1 MPENLSPIARV
12 VRRFYPGARLLRSW
26 ALSGGISA
34 VMTALEIEQP
44 GGAAARLVLR
54 QPGEAAVRANPNA
67 ARDEY
72 RVLRTLFDRGLPVPR
87 PVGLDESAEILPGAY
102 LVSEYVDGG
111 ARFDLDEACL
121 TQAAEALAAV
131 HSLKATRFDCAG
143 LPDSLDEVSRRL
155 GGKPPESGLALDA
168 SGVWAALKAA
178 CPPRRDNP
186 PALLHGDF
194 WPGNWLWQGGRLAA
208 VIDWEDACL
217 GDPLSDLAI
226 ARLDVCWIFSPR
238 AMDCFTTAY
247 LARAGCNT
255 AALPFWDLWAA
266 LRLARLVGRDLDGW
280 AGFFHP
286 YGRADISAVSIRA
299 CYDGFAAQAVG

>member
-1 MPENLSPIARV
+1 
-12 VRRFYPGARLLRSW
+12 VRRFYPGARLLSSR

-34 VMTALEIEQP
+34 VMTVLEIEQQ

-54 QPGEAAVRANPNA
+54 QPGEAAVRANPYA

-102 LVSEYVDGG
+102 LISEYVDGEP
-111 ARFDLDEACL
+111 RFDLDEACFN
-121 TQAAEALAAV
+121 QAAEALAAI
-131 HSLKATRFDCAG
+131 HSLSAARVDCAG

-155 GGKPPESGLALDA
+155 GGLPPERGMALDD
-168 SGVWAALKAA
+168 SGVWDALKAA
-178 CPPRRDNP
+178 WPPRRDNQ

-194 WPGNWLWQGGRLAA
+194 WPGNWLWQDDRLAA

-226 ARLDVCWIFSPR
+226 ARLDICWIFSQR
-238 AMDCFTTAY
+238 AMNCFTSAY

-266 LRLARLVGRDLDGW
+266 LRLARLVGRDLEGW
-280 AGFFHP
+280 AAFFPP
-286 YGRADISAVSIRA
+286 YGRADINAGSIRA
-299 CYDGFAAQAVG
+299 CFDGFTARAVG